1 MNLFRSEEHV
11 RSWTDYEPASRE
23 AMMPLASWVRV
34 FQAPRYRARL
44 DPDHLLTRF
53 ELRPTSDEVRAEEIA
68 TLRARGYWAAASRG
82 A

>member
-11 RSWTDYEPASRE
+11 RSWSDYEPASQE

-53 ELRPTSDEVRAEEIA
+53 ALRPTSDEVRAEEIA
-68 TLRARGYWAAASRG
+68 TLRARGYWAAASRE

>member
-11 RSWTDYEPASRE
+11 RAWSDYAPASLE

-68 TLRARGYWAAASRG
+68 ELRARGYWAASRE

>member
-1 MNLFRSEEHV
+1 MNLFRSEAHV
-11 RSWTDYEPASRE
+11 RTWSDYYPASVE

-53 ELRPTSDEVRAEEIA
+53 ELRPTSDELRAAEIA
-68 TLRARGYWAAASRG
+68 ALRERGYWAAA
-82 A
+82 